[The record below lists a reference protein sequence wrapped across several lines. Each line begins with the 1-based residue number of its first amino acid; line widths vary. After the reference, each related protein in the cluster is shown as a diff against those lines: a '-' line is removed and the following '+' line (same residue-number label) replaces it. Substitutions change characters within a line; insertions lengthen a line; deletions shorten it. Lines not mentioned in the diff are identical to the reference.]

1 MGRVSKMHCGFL
13 WLLGRFFFPFFE
25 VCLTR
30 KGGFGTERVLCY
42 FPFVYVTCKL
52 SQSFK
57 FVLRLGRPFLSS
69 PLGGGGVLPG
79 ALWPVWAAFHG
90 HQALPLAVAGGVGA
104 LGQGSHAL
112 ISWLAL
118 WWTSVP
124 LRPPAGAPV
133 PCPPVGAALAPLPRG
148 GAGGLAPGCL
158 SAGLPQGRLEPHGL
172 PCPCGATP

>member
-1 MGRVSKMHCGFL
+1 MHCGFL

-69 PLGGGGVLPG
+69 PLGGVGCSQEHCGRSGQRFMDTRLCPWQWQVGWGRWDRGPTLSSPG
-79 ALWPVWAAFHG
+79 WPSGG
-90 HQALPLAVAGGVGA
+90 HQCPSGRLQGPLFPAPQWELLSPHFPEEGLVVWPQDAF
-104 LGQGSHAL
+104 
-112 ISWLAL
+112 
-118 WWTSVP
+118 
-124 LRPPAGAPV
+124 LRA
-133 PCPPVGAALAPLPRG
+133 CRRAALNPT
-148 GAGGLAPGCL
+148 GCP
-158 SAGLPQGRLEPHGL
+158 ARVGQRLEPGS
-172 PCPCGATP
+172 P

>member
-1 MGRVSKMHCGFL
+1 MHCGFL

-104 LGQGSHAL
+104 LGQGSHASHL
-112 ISWLAL
+112 LAGPLVDISAPQAACRGPCSLPPSGSCSRPTSQRRG
-118 WWTSVP
+118 WWSGP
-124 LRPPAGAPV
+124 RMPFCGPAAGPP
-133 PCPPVGAALAPLPRG
+133 
-148 GAGGLAPGCL
+148 
-158 SAGLPQGRLEPHGL
+158 
-172 PCPCGATP
+172 

>member
-1 MGRVSKMHCGFL
+1 MHCGFL

-69 PLGGGGVLPG
+69 PLGG
-79 ALWPVWAAFHG
+79 
-90 HQALPLAVAGGVGA
+90 VGCSQEHCGRS
-104 LGQGSHAL
+104 GQRFMDTRLCPWQWQVGWGRWDRGPTPL